1 MKFRDLNSFKTV
13 GVIESGP
20 ASLCGFRFE
29 RSLSMPGADIC
40 IFGMEGCGLGPL
52 SGKGPRVLRV
62 NTELN

>member
-1 MKFRDLNSFKTV
+1 M